1 MRAKADAAGF
11 RRARGSSSAAVFEQ
25 TFTLWQPVQ
34 AVDVLT
40 PLGRGQAQLVT
51 GPRGAGKSRC
61 GMDAVLGQVHPDG
74 LASRKLLSL
83 LRSCFWFVV
92 NMPA

>member
-1 MRAKADAAGF
+1 MRNLTCPWADF
-11 RRARGSSSAAVFEQ
+11 HQAVR
-25 TFTLWQPVQ
+25 TQ

-61 GMDAVLGQVHPDG
+61 AMDAVLGQVPWSG
-74 LASRKLLSL
+74 
-83 LRSCFWFVV
+83 
-92 NMPA
+92 